1 MLPIRE
7 VTYTAIAF
15 RLFLSVL
22 LGGMI
27 GMERGLKN
35 RPAGLRTYMLV
46 CLGSCTVMITNQ
58 YVFQAFGVGDPT
70 RMAAQVI
77 SGVGF
82 LGAGTIIVTVRNQI
96 KGLTTAAGLW
106 ASACVGLALGIGLY
120 EVAIP
125 GGIGIFVI
133 MMVVQKLDSY
143 MRQNARLIEVYVE
156 LAPHVHIGAFLS
168 HIRKLDLKPHNMQ
181 MDVSADQD
189 ITAFS
194 ISLMSSRK
202 LSHDNVL
209 RNIRAMEGLDYI
221 EEL

>member
-1 MLPIRE
+1 MLPVRE
-7 VTYTAIAF
+7 VTYTAIAL
-15 RLFLSVL
+15 RLILSAL
-22 LGGMI
+22 LGGLI

-46 CLGSCTVMITNQ
+46 CLGSCIVMITNQ
-58 YVFQAFGVGDPT
+58 YVYQAYGVGDPT

-96 KGLTTAAGLW
+96 RGLTTAAGLW

-125 GGIGIFVI
+125 GGLGIFVI
-133 MMVVQKLDSY
+133 MVLVQRLDSH
-143 MRQNARLIEVYVE
+143 MRQTARLIEVYVE
-156 LAPHVHIGAFLS
+156 LAPHVNIGAFLS
-168 HIRKLDLKPHNMQ
+168 HVRKLDLKPHNMQ
-181 MDVSADQD
+181 MDSSADQE
-189 ITAFS
+189 IMAFS
-194 ISLMSSRK
+194 ISLISTRK
-202 LSHDNVL
+202 LNHDSVL
-209 RNIRAMEGLDYI
+209 RNLRAMDGVEYV